1 MVINKNVIREYPN
14 QNYSVL
20 FNRETGFMAR
30 VEKKGN
36 SEPFWCEESPELID
50 ISITNYC
57 EKGCSFCYRNSNVK
71 GQHMPFE
78 DYQRI
83 INQISELGVF
93 QIALGGG
100 NPNQHP
106 DFIKILQT
114 SYDAG
119 IVPSYTTNGL
129 GLTDT
134 ILEAT
139 KKYCGA
145 IAISAYEPFSFLS
158 DTIERVKAFKIKLNL
173 HFLLNKNSIETAIE
187 WLKNPPS
194 FLEGINAIIFLNYK
208 PINSS
213 SELLLN
219 KSDLITH
226 FFDLVS
232 QHKETFKIGFD
243 SCSISGIVSCMKV
256 NSIFIEHCE
265 AARFSAFISE
275 DLKMYPCS
283 FMVGTPNYGNLKEQ
297 SFQKIW
303 KENHA
308 FLNQRDKILNN
319 KCNSCDQRENCM
331 GGCVF
336 LDEIN
341 LCPNYSHAH

>member
-1 MVINKNVIREYPN
+1 
-14 QNYSVL
+14 
-20 FNRETGFMAR
+20 MAR
-30 VEKKGN
+30 VEKKGY

-57 EKGCSFCYRNSNVK
+57 EKGCSFCYRNSNVD

-78 DYQRI
+78 DYQKI
-83 INQISELGVF
+83 INQIRELGVF

-114 SYDAG
+114 TYNAG

-129 GLTDT
+129 GLTDS

-139 KKYCGA
+139 EKYCGA

-158 DTIERVKAFKIKLNL
+158 ETIERVKDFKIKLNL
-173 HFLLNKNSIETAIE
+173 HFLLNKKSVATAIE
-187 WLKNPPS
+187 WLINPPS

-219 KSDLITH
+219 KSDLITY

-232 QHKETFKIGFD
+232 QHKGSFKIGFD

-283 FMVGTPNYGNLKEQ
+283 FMVGTSNHGNLKEQ

-308 FLNQRDKILNN
+308 FVNQRELILNN
-319 KCNSCDQRENCM
+319 KCNSCDSRENCM